1 MQKILLS
8 SIFALCAIA
17 AQAQDEVSSVA
28 TFEETTLDAE
38 SHWFGD
44 GEPEDM
50 NAGEVYDFYSGRYM
64 FTGMKHSGS
73 AYCWWNGYA
82 LSNETA
88 TSYASLD
95 DQFRSAAGGAHSG
108 ANYAVYYYD
117 SWDVE
122 SRIYN
127 VYDEAGA
134 AISGMYVTNAA
145 YALNSILNGDD
156 YGSTPFAQG
165 DYFKMTIK
173 GYDIEDNAT
182 GTVDFYLAD
191 YRSENEAEHYAL
203 DTWKWCDL
211 SSLGAVSSLH
221 ITFESS
227 QTNTWGSLTP
237 LYVCIDDVNGTPDP
251 NTGVEAIAAPVA
263 AKIAAMG
270 KNVTITAETAGYT
283 AEVFSTAGTLVASQ
297 KGCNG
302 VTTLDLSE
310 LQPGI
315 YIVRA
320 AGAAQRV
327 VIR

>member
-28 TFEETTLDAE
+28 TFEETPLEAE

-44 GEPEDM
+44 TDPEDLY
-50 NAGEVYDFYSGRYM
+50 AGVVYDFYSGRYM
-64 FTGMKHSGS
+64 LTGTRHSS
-73 AYCWWNGYA
+73 SWWSGFA
-82 LSNETA
+82 LSNETS
-88 TSYASLD
+88 TEYTDLTH
-95 DQFRSAAGGAHSG
+95 QFRSAAGGAHSG
-108 ANYAVYYYD
+108 SNYAVYYH
-117 SWDVE
+117 SVWDDE
-122 SRIYN
+122 ARITN
-127 VYDEAGA
+127 IYDEAGA
-134 AISGMYVTNAA
+134 QVSGMYVTNAA
-145 YALNSILNGDD
+145 YALNIILNGDA
-156 YGSTPFAQG
+156 YGSTPFATG
-165 DYFKMTIK
+165 DYFKMIIT
-173 GYDIEDNAT
+173 GFDIEENVT

-191 YRSENEAEHYAL
+191 YRSENEADHYAL

-211 SSLGAVSSLH
+211 SSLGAVSMLH
-221 ITFESS
+221 ITFETS
-227 QTNTWGSLTP
+227 QNNKYGALTP
-237 LYVCIDDVNGTPDP
+237 LYVCIDDINYDGD
-251 NTGVEAIAAPVA
+251 TGVAAIAAPA

-270 KNVTITAETAGYT
+270 KNVTITAEAAGYT

-297 KGCNG
+297 RGCNG

>member
-38 SHWFGD
+38 SNWYGD

-50 NAGEVYDFYSGRYM
+50 YAGKVYDFYSGRYM
-64 FTGMKHSGS
+64 FTGMKHSSG
-73 AYCWWNGYA
+73 WWNGYA
-82 LSNETA
+82 LSNETS
-88 TSYASLD
+88 TSYASLS

-108 ANYAVYYYD
+108 SNYAVYYYD
-117 SWDVE
+117 SWDLE
-122 SRIYN
+122 SRITN
-127 VYDEAGA
+127 IYDEAGA

-165 DYFKMTIK
+165 DYFKMIIK
-173 GYDIEDNAT
+173 GYDNEDNAT

-191 YRSENEAEHYAL
+191 YRSENEADHYAL
-203 DTWKWCDL
+203 NTWKWCDL
-211 SSLGAVSSLH
+211 SSLGEVSSLH

-227 QTNTWGSLTP
+227 QSNIYGPLTP

-263 AKIAAMG
+263 AKIAAAG
-270 KNVTITAETAGYT
+270 KNVTITAEAAGYT

-297 KGCNG
+297 KSCNG

>member
-38 SHWFGD
+38 SNWYGD
-44 GEPEDM
+44 GEPTDM
-50 NAGEVYDFYSGRYM
+50 YAGEIYEFYSGRYM
-64 FTGMKHSGS
+64 FTGMKHSS
-73 AYCWWNGYA
+73 SWWNGYA
-82 LSNETA
+82 LSNETS
-88 TSYASLD
+88 TSYASLS

-145 YALNSILNGDD
+145 YALNSILNGDA

-165 DYFKMTIK
+165 DYFKMIIK
-173 GYDIEDNAT
+173 GYDIEGNAI

-191 YRSENEAEHYAL
+191 YRSENEADHYAL

-227 QTNTWGSLTP
+227 QNNTYGALTP
-237 LYVCIDDVNGTPDP
+237 LYVCIDDINYDGD
-251 NTGVEAIAAPVA
+251 TGVAAIAAPA

-270 KNVTITAETAGYT
+270 KNVTITAEAAGYT

-297 KGCNG
+297 RGCNG
-302 VTTLDLSE
+302 ATTLDLSE

-320 AGAAQRV
+320 AGVAQRV